1 MTQSTMD
8 ARVANADRDAI
19 KPFSV
24 HVADAD
30 LALGAAD
37 LGVLGIAAV
46 VLWFLRDDSSASTN
60 EPTSYRE
67 AA

>member
-1 MTQSTMD
+1 MFGKLAIGVLGVSSTGVP
-8 ARVANADRDAI
+8 ASEVLLVTPFTGWCAI
-19 KPFSV
+19 
-24 HVADAD
+24 
-30 LALGAAD
+30 

-46 VLWFLRDDSSASTN
+46 VLWFLRDDSPASTN